1 MHYNGILV
9 VAFISLI
16 FNLSF
21 ALFIYFCIS
30 NKGRGVLCFRFV
42 RYMKAKQPCHLLYG
56 ENVLML
62 FILITLEPM
71 EFNPKPQAK
80 RE

>member
-1 MHYNGILV
+1 
-9 VAFISLI
+9 
-16 FNLSF
+16 
-21 ALFIYFCIS
+21 
-30 NKGRGVLCFRFV
+30 
-42 RYMKAKQPCHLLYG
+42 MKAKQPCHLLYG